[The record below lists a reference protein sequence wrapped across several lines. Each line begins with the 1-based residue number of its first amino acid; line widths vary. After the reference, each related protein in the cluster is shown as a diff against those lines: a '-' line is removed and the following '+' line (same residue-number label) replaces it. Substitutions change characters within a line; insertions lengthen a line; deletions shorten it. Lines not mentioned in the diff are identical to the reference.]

1 MRSPSVRALLC
12 SSRAVERVRRTRP
25 RGSFGCLVAERGRA
39 LFSTFFHECPCQDPA
54 WAQRTW
60 QILRDAIGE
69 IHRKNASHLS
79 FEELYRNSYNMVLYK
94 YADLLYRNVSEVIQS
109 RLKELCAPVEAAHD
123 DTFLDELNK
132 AWSEHKLSMSCI
144 RDILLYMD
152 RCWVG
157 TTNQVRE
164 ARDGEGGG

>member
-1 MRSPSVRALLC
+1 M
-12 SSRAVERVRRTRP
+12 
-25 RGSFGCLVAERGRA
+25 
-39 LFSTFFHECPCQDPA
+39 
-54 WAQRTW
+54 
-60 QILRDAIGE
+60 
-69 IHRKNASHLS
+69 
-79 FEELYRNSYNMVLYK
+79 
-94 YADLLYRNVSEVIQS
+94 
-109 RLKELCAPVEAAHD
+109 EAAHD

-164 ARDGEGGG
+164 ARDGEGVADRTLPAASVYDLGLRLFLQTVVQNPKVKPRLARIMLLAVQRERQGEQINRGVFKVRALATLHSGSVDLCADHDADAHRPGHQHTLCVRERVRIDF